1 MALETFG
8 EIFWQLGVLF
18 KGKKGKGE
26 NPLTLTYCKVDRSE
40 RMFPSF
46 PLNHCRI
53 LASETCIK
61 LRSTI
66 IEEYKN

>member
-46 PLNHCRI
+46 PLNHC
-53 LASETCIK
+53 
-61 LRSTI
+61 
-66 IEEYKN
+66 